1 MRQFDP
7 ELAVPYWDTTLD
19 ATLPDP
25 THSILFTED
34 FLGTNSKNNFLHD
47 YLNISVDV
55 DTKPF
60 DRWYTPS
67 LQNKS
72 LDGKINHVYVS
83 ILKIINIKNIFLC
96 PYMRDR
102 EISGTVNR
110 LTCGLF

>member
-19 ATLPDP
+19 DPLPDP
-25 THSILFTED
+25 THSIMFTGD

-60 DRWYTPS
+60 DRWYTPTI
-67 LQNKS
+67 QNITM
-72 LDGKINHVYVS
+72 DGKVYHTFVS
-83 ILKIINIKNIFLC
+83 I
-96 PYMRDR
+96 
-102 EISGTVNR
+102 ISNVGATELGGGGT
-110 LTCGLF
+110 